1 MVKGVETHIRQKNQ
15 PVAAQAKRQAIGAK
29 QHLLLVLWGMRKRN
43 PLLFWGGLVS
53 MSMVF
58 GASVALFTPIWPNS
72 NTLQDQQFTGQGF
85 IKRRSPVDF
94 WADASQYQ
102 ISRPVNILIMGIDPP
117 INTGN
122 NASGVFAGASDTM
135 LLVRLDPT
143 NQLMKVLFI
152 PKDSQVVIPEIGLEK
167 ISLANVEGG
176 PALAARVVSRT
187 LNNVPI
193 DRYVRITTNAL
204 QELIDSLG
212 GVEVFVPQQMS
223 YTDATQ
229 KLEINLAAGWQTL
242 DGDQAQKFARFRD
255 SNVGDLER
263 LQRQQMLLKAIRD
276 RLTSPT
282 VLPILP
288 QLARTIQS
296 YVDTNLSLIE
306 TLAIVNFGITIE
318 PQNFQMVL
326 VPGNLSPL
334 SLDPSS
340 YWLDGVGINRVM
352 SEYFD
357 VQPLGGVQ
365 ASRRRSLTS
374 LKIAVQNASG
384 DPKLSDR
391 VTQYLRSRGF
401 ARVYTVSDW
410 LDSQRQTEII
420 AQQGNLT
427 AAGDLQQTLGLGV
440 VEPTAT
446 GDLNSHLTIRIGQD
460 WKQQS
465 DEQKSFFSTG
475 E

>member
-1 MVKGVETHIRQKNQ
+1 
-15 PVAAQAKRQAIGAK
+15 VAVQAKRQAREAR
-29 QHLLLVLWGMRKRN
+29 QHLLLILWSMRQRN
-43 PLLFWGGLVS
+43 PLLFWGS
-53 MSMVF
+53 IITMSMAF
-58 GASVALFTPIWPNS
+58 GASVALFAPIWPNS
-72 NTLQDQQFTGQGF
+72 NTLTQERQFAGQGF

-102 ISRPVNILIMGIDPP
+102 ISRPVNILVMGIDPP
-117 INTGN
+117 KNTAN
-122 NASGVFAGASDTM
+122 NAPGIFAGSSDTI

-143 NQLMKVLFI
+143 SQSMKVLSI

-167 ISLANVEGG
+167 ISLANAHGG

-193 DRYVRITTNAL
+193 DRYVRMTTTAL
-204 QELIDSLG
+204 QELIDALG

-223 YTDATQ
+223 YVDATQ
-229 KLEINLAAGWQTL
+229 KLEINLSAGWQTL
-242 DGDQAQKFARFRD
+242 DGDQAQQFARFRN

-263 LQRQQMLLKAIRD
+263 SQRQQILLKAIRD

-282 VLPILP
+282 VLPRLP
-288 QLARTIQS
+288 KLARSMQS
-296 YVDTNLSLIE
+296 YIDSNLSLVE
-306 TLAIVNFGITIE
+306 TLAILNFGITVE

-340 YWLDGVGINRVM
+340 YWLDGIGINRVM

-357 VQPLGGVQ
+357 VKPLGGML
-365 ASRRRSLTS
+365 ASRKQLTS

-384 DPKLSDR
+384 DPSLSDR
-391 VTQYLRSRGF
+391 VTNYLRERGF
-401 ARVYTVSDW
+401 DRVYTVADW
-410 LDSQRQTEII
+410 LSSQRQTEII

-427 AAGDLQQTLGLGV
+427 AATDLQQILGLGI

-446 GDLNSHLTIRIGQD
+446 GDLDSHLTIRIGQD
-460 WKQQS
+460 WTQQ
-465 DEQKSFFSTG
+465 
-475 E
+475 

>member
-1 MVKGVETHIRQKNQ
+1 MVKVVETHIRAKIQ
-15 PVAAQAKRQAIGAK
+15 PVAAQAKRQARDAK
-29 QHLLLVLWGMRKRN
+29 QHLLLVLWSMRRQN
-43 PLLFWGGLVS
+43 PLLFWGSIVTIS
-53 MSMVF
+53 MAF
-58 GASVALFTPIWPNS
+58 GASVALFAPIWSNS
-72 NTLQDQQFTGQGF
+72 NTLSQDKQFTGQGF

-117 INTGN
+117 KNTGN
-122 NASGVFAGASDTM
+122 NASGVFAGSSDTM

-143 NQLMKVLFI
+143 NQSIKVLSI

-167 ISLANVEGG
+167 ISLANVNGG
-176 PALAARVVSRT
+176 PALAARAVSRT

-229 KLEINLAAGWQTL
+229 KLEIDLAAGWQTL
-242 DGDQAQKFARFRD
+242 DGNQAQQFARFRNSD
-255 SNVGDLER
+255 VGDLER

-288 QLARTIQS
+288 KLARTMQS
-296 YVDTNLSLIE
+296 YVDSNLSLIE
-306 TLAIVNFGITIE
+306 TLALVNFGITVE

-340 YWLDGVGINRVM
+340 YWLDGIGINRVM

-357 VQPLGGVQ
+357 KPLGGVQ
-365 ASRRRSLTS
+365 MSRRQSLTS

-384 DPKLSDR
+384 DPNLSDR
-391 VTQYLRSRGF
+391 VTKHLRDRGF
-401 ARVYTVSDW
+401 ERVYTVSDW
-410 LDSQRQTEII
+410 LESQRQTEII

-427 AAGDLQQTLGLGV
+427 AATDLQQVLGLGM

-446 GDLNSHLTIRIGQD
+446 GDLDSHLTIRVGQD
-460 WKQQS
+460 WTQQP
-465 DEQKSFFSTG
+465 
-475 E
+475 

>member
-1 MVKGVETHIRQKNQ
+1 MAKGAEAHIRAKIQ
-15 PVAAQAKRQAIGAK
+15 PVAVQAKRQAREAK
-29 QHLLLVLWGMRKRN
+29 QHLLLMLWSMRKRN
-43 PLLFWGGLVS
+43 PLLFWGSIVT
-53 MSMVF
+53 MSMAF

-72 NTLQDQQFTGQGF
+72 NTFNQERQFTGQGF

-94 WADASQYQ
+94 WADVSQYQ
-102 ISRPVNILIMGIDPP
+102 ISRPVNILLMGIDPP
-117 INTGN
+117 ENTAN
-122 NASGVFAGASDTM
+122 NASGVFAGSSDTM

-143 NQLMKVLFI
+143 NQSIKVLSI

-167 ISLANVEGG
+167 ISLANVNGG

-193 DRYVRITTNAL
+193 DRYVRITTNAFE
-204 QELIDSLG
+204 ELINALG

-223 YTDATQ
+223 YIDATQ
-229 KLEINLAAGWQTL
+229 QLEINLAAGWQTL
-242 DGDQAQKFARFRD
+242 DGDQAQQFARFRN

-288 QLARTIQS
+288 KLARSMQS
-296 YVDTNLSLIE
+296 YIDSNLSLIE
-306 TLAIVNFGITIE
+306 MLALVNFGITVE

-326 VPGNLSPL
+326 VPGSLSPL

-340 YWLDGVGINRVM
+340 YWLDGIGINRVM

-357 VQPLGGVQ
+357 VKPLGGMQ
-365 ASRRRSLTS
+365 ASHRRSLTS

-384 DPKLSDR
+384 DPSLSDR
-391 VTQYLRSRGF
+391 VTKYLRERGF
-401 ARVYTVSDW
+401 ERVYTVSDW
-410 LDSQRQTEII
+410 LDSQRQTQVV

-427 AAGDLQQTLGLGV
+427 AATDLQQILGLGI

-446 GDLNSHLTIRIGQD
+446 GNLDSHLTIRIGQD
-460 WKQQS
+460 WTQQL
-465 DEQKSFFSTG
+465 
-475 E
+475 